1 MSESGDSRA
10 AADPV
15 TAASRPTEDSL
26 LFVGTATT
34 LIRYA
39 GFTVLTDPNF
49 LHRGQRAYLGRGLWS
64 KRRTEPALTIDQ
76 LPALDLVVLSHL
88 HGDHFDRVA
97 RRGLDRAVPVATT
110 PHAARRL
117 SRWGFAA
124 DGLPTWRSIELTD
137 DDRRLRVTALPGR
150 HAFGPAAR
158 LLPPVMGSLLEFSAP
173 DRPDLT
179 LYLSGDTLYHDGLRA
194 IRDRYGT
201 ADLGVLHLGGTRIL
215 GMTVTMDDRA
225 GVDLLH
231 LLRPA
236 AAVGIHHDDY
246 GVFRSP
252 LSDFLAEAGRRPP
265 GTRVLEVAR
274 GGELSLPPR

>member
-1 MSESGDSRA
+1 MTDA
-10 AADPV
+10 Q
-15 TAASRPTEDSL
+15 RPGSL
-26 LFVGTATT
+26 YFVGTATT

-64 KRRTEPALTIDQ
+64 KRRTEPALAVEQ

-97 RRGLDRAVPVATT
+97 RGGLDKSVPVATT

-124 DGLPTWRSIELTD
+124 RPLDTWQSTEVVDGE
-137 DDRRLRVTALPGR
+137 RRLRVTALPGR
-150 HAFGPAAR
+150 HAHGGLGRA
-158 LLPPVMGSLLEFSAP
+158 LLPPVLGSLLEFAAP
-173 DRPDLT
+173 GQPDLT
-179 LYLSGDTLYHDGLRA
+179 IYLSGDTLYYDGLRA
-194 IRDRYGT
+194 IRDRYGE

-215 GMTVTMDDRA
+215 GMTVTMDGEA
-225 GVDLLH
+225 GADLLR

-246 GVFRSP
+246 PVFRSP
-252 LSDFLAEAGRRPP
+252 LADFLAEARRRAPA
-265 GTRVLEVAR
+265 TRVLEVAR
-274 GGELSLPPR
+274 GGELPLPPT